1 MSTRIGIRRE
11 DKNEWERRVP
21 LVPADLAALKRDHDL
36 EFIVQPSPI
45 RVFRDQ
51 EYVEAGAVVQED
63 LQDVDIL
70 LAVKE
75 IPLDLLAAKKTYLFF
90 SHTIKGQAYNMPLL
104 QRLLDL
110 KATLIDYER
119 ITDEQNRR
127 LIFFSLH
134 AGYAGTIET
143 LRAWGLRLRHEG
155 VDTPLADI
163 KPAYEYADLD
173 DAKEHMRQIGAR
185 ISAEGLGDHT
195 RTVIIGIAGYG
206 NVSRGCQELLDCLPV
221 TEIQVEDLEQVAA
234 DESGA
239 GMPLAKVV
247 FHEEDMV
254 EPRADE
260 AQFVLQ
266 DYYQHPENYRGV
278 FSRYLPRLTVLM
290 NCIYWTERYPRL
302 LTRQDLRRLWAA
314 GATPALRI
322 IGDVSCD
329 VEGAVECTL
338 KCTSPDDPVYVYRVD
353 ADDVVSGVEGRGPVV
368 LAVDNLPCELPAEAT
383 RHFGDQLLRFVPSV
397 ARCDWDQPLAR
408 LEVPE
413 EIRRAVIV
421 HRGALAPAY
430 GYLEDALERHAAGRN
445 P

>member
-234 DESGA
+234 AESGA

-278 FSRYLPRLTVLM
+278 FARHLPHLDILI
-290 NCIYWTERYPRL
+290 NSIYWEDRYPRL
-302 LTRQDLRRLWAA
+302 VTRKWARSAWGQDQPPRLRV
-314 GATPALRI
+314 
-322 IGDVSCD
+322 IGDISCD
-329 VEGAVECTL
+329 IGGGVELTVKATM
-338 KCTSPDDPVYVYRVD
+338 PDEPCYVVDP
-353 ADDVVSGVEGRGPVV
+353 AKMEAIPGVEGKGPVIM
-368 LAVDNLPCELPAEAT
+368 AVDNLPCELPRESSLSFSRALRDMVPDLAQADFNTGFET
-383 RHFGDQLLRFVPSV
+383 LLLPSH
-397 ARCDWDQPLAR
+397 LKK
-408 LEVPE
+408 
-413 EIRRAVIV
+413 AVIT
-421 HRGALAPAY
+421 HRGELTPNY
-430 GYLEDALERHAAGRN
+430 RYLQDFLDKAGK
-445 P
+445 